1 MFNNSPLTRL
11 HWILSNPINRPQKF
25 YYKEHEVCIVQPP
38 NISGRERLHFGTS
51 YAFYFFIYKYDYC
64 AQWLNIKI
72 RTIHV
77 FKADSLDNSSLK
89 ENVNHHKIMCPI
101 KQKLVDSSRFWILWF
116 PFILIE
122 NILKTTHTFF
132 NSEKALPSFFIEF
145 W

>member
-1 MFNNSPLTRL
+1 MFNNSLLTRL
-11 HWILSNPINRPQKF
+11 HCILSNPINRPQKF

-51 YAFYFFIYKYDYC
+51 YAFYFFIFT
-64 AQWLNIKI
+64 NM
-72 RTIHV
+72 TIV
-77 FKADSLDNSSLK
+77 LSDSTLRLEPFMKADSLDNSSLK
-89 ENVNHHKIMCPI
+89 ENLNHHKIMSPI

-122 NILKTTHTFF
+122 NILRTIHTFF

>member
-1 MFNNSPLTRL
+1 MFNNSLLTRL

-51 YAFYFFIYKYDYC
+51 YAFYFFIFT
-64 AQWLNIKI
+64 NM
-72 RTIHV
+72 TIV
-77 FKADSLDNSSLK
+77 LSDSTLRLEPFMKADSLDNSSLK